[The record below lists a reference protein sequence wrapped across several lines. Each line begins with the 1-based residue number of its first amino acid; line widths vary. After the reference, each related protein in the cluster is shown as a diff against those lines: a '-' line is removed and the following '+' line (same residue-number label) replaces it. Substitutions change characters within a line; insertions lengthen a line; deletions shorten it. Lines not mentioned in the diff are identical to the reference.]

1 MNIDR
6 TIYEAIDDGTL
17 TIEQVCST
25 VPWAFIEKTIL
36 EQVTASAVAK
46 GFGAAAVQFVID
58 EHARSL
64 RNSRADRLETL
75 RQMLESGAL
84 SLQ

>member
-1 MNIDR
+1 MIIDR
-6 TIYEAIDDGTL
+6 TIYEAIGARTL

-25 VPWAFIEKTIL
+25 VPWDFIEKTIV
-36 EQVTASAVAK
+36 EQVAASAVAE
-46 GFGAAAVQFVID
+46 GFDAAAVQFVID

-75 RQMLESGAL
+75 RQMLESGATN
-84 SLQ
+84 LQ